1 MSEATMSTRADS
13 EETGPTGR
21 GRLPAIAGTTLVF
34 YGLVL
39 LTGAALGVRRQAGSA
54 TAPSWS
60 VLHLAVVLSLAIGL
74 IRSQRW
80 AWWGALVLSVVW
92 LLLLGPLV
100 LALLGGPGI
109 TLLLPRV
116 DLVLVGLE
124 AAALLF
130 LIGLLIQMRRTGS
143 M

>member
-1 MSEATMSTRADS
+1 MSEATMGTRSATKDV
-13 EETGPTGR
+13 GPSGR
-21 GRLPAIAGTTLVF
+21 TRLPAIAGITLVF

-39 LTGAALGVRRQAGSA
+39 LAGAALGVRRQAGSA

-60 VLHLAVVLSLAIGL
+60 VLHLVVVLSLAIGL
-74 IRSQRW
+74 IRGQRW

-116 DLVLVGLE
+116 DLILVALE

-130 LIGLLIQMRRTGS
+130 LIGLLVQMRRSGS